1 MHTYSFIR
9 ILWPMKR
16 NHCSLELPSIHQCFW
31 KIMLRMKKILQIYHT
46 EAMVGQKKL
55 SILLQYVF
63 FIFSSKLH
71 QHFYDYGQMQ
81 IFYHL
86 ALTHCIRYLLWIFLY
101 TPFYFHRLFQYL
113 YPSISLSQVMLEVLL
128 ISVVSVFM
136 CSVCFHLNFVNEIR
150 CLWHNRTVML

>member
-55 SILLQYVF
+55 NSSVICLFYIQLKIAPAFLWLWPNANLLSFGSYPLYKVSFMDFSLHSILLPQTISV
-63 FIFSSKLH
+63 
-71 QHFYDYGQMQ
+71 
-81 IFYHL
+81 
-86 ALTHCIRYLLWIFLY
+86 
-101 TPFYFHRLFQYL
+101 
-113 YPSISLSQVMLEVLL
+113 SISFHFSVSSNVGSPLDLCCFSFHVFCLL
-128 ISVVSVFM
+128 PLKL
-136 CSVCFHLNFVNEIR
+136 C
-150 CLWHNRTVML
+150 